1 MKKVLLFTLSVLIC
15 FSVYAQNNDLLL
27 FKLPDKKQTIKI
39 KPGAWISLQQK
50 ISFTPD
56 SLRISNSITGKLNF
70 AGTDSINM
78 MVNEIR
84 TYYEMDSSITKQIVI
99 SGKGWPFETYKS
111 DSYPISDISMLRY
124 QNKSGHVFSEIGK
137 YICLAS
143 IITVAVVAPLVSID
157 YKNSTFNM
165 DTYKSVMIAGTVGIG
180 ISIPILILSQKKYI
194 HLEGGKT
201 KHTRKVYTHIR
212 PLD

>member
-1 MKKVLLFTLSVLIC
+1 M
-15 FSVYAQNNDLLL
+15 YAQNNDLLL

-56 SLRISNSITGKLNF
+56 SLRIRNTITGKLNF
-70 AGTDSINM
+70 ARTDSINM
-78 MVNEIR
+78 MVNQIR
-84 TYYEMDSSITKQIVI
+84 TYYEMDSCITKQIVI
-99 SGKGWPFETYKS
+99 SGKGWPFETFKS

-157 YKNSTFNM
+157 YKNKTFNM
-165 DTYKSVMIAGTVGIG
+165 DTYKSVMIAGAVGIG

-194 HLEGGKT
+194 QLEGGKT
-201 KHTRKVYTHIR
+201 KHTRKVYTHIK
-212 PLD
+212 PLN